1 MNYLDRERDDL
12 RANFRIGIVA
22 VQDTAL
28 CRVRVVFPDRDQL
41 QSWWLPVILPKTQND
56 KAYWI
61 PDVGEQVVCLMD
73 AHDEDGAVVGA
84 IYSAADSPPV
94 NSPDV
99 FHLSTKDNASFEY
112 NRASHA
118 LQVTIPAGGTVTITA
133 NGAQIAIDSAG
144 DVKLTTLGLIQLG
157 SAGLKGVARMGD
169 TVNCPAGI
177 GTIVSASVNVLAE

>member
-1 MNYLDRERDDL
+1 M
-12 RANFRIGIVA
+12 
-22 VQDTAL
+22 
-28 CRVRVVFPDRDQL
+28 
-41 QSWWLPVILPKTQND
+41 
-56 KAYWI
+56 
-61 PDVGEQVVCLMD
+61 
-73 AHDEDGAVVGA
+73 
-84 IYSAADSPPV
+84 

-99 FHLSTKDNASFEY
+99 FHLSIKDNASFEY

-118 LQVTIPAGGTVTITA
+118 LQVTIPTGGTVTISA

-177 GTIVSASVNVLAE
+177 GTIVSASVNVLAD

>member
-1 MNYLDRERDDL
+1 MSCDIRDRDDL
-12 RANFRIGIVA
+12 RAVFRVGIVA
-22 VQDTAL
+22 VQATQL
-28 CRVRVVFPDRDQL
+28 CRVRVTFPDRDQM

-61 PDVGEQVVCLMD
+61 PDIGEQVVCLMD
-73 AHDEDGAVVGA
+73 AHDEDGAVIGA
-84 IYSAADSPPV
+84 IYSAADPTPV

-99 FHLSTKDNASFEY
+99 FHLSTKDSASFEY

-118 LQVTIPAGGTVTITA
+118 LQISIPTGGTVTISA
-133 NGAQIAIDSAG
+133 NGAQIAIDNLG
-144 DVKLTTLGLIQLG
+144 DVKITTLGLIQLG
-157 SAGLKGVARMGD
+157 TAGLKGVARLGD

>member
-1 MNYLDRERDDL
+1 MNDLDRERDNL

-41 QSWWLPVILPKTQND
+41 QSWWLPIILPKTQND

-61 PDVGEQVVCLMD
+61 PDVGEQVVRLMD

-84 IYSAADSPPV
+84 IYSAADSPPA

-118 LQVTIPAGGTVTITA
+118 LQVTIPTGGTVTISA